1 MHNLVSMHNQVQF
14 GAISATVGL
23 IIVAALMALAVFVF
37 VKLVDRLGVLKTLA
51 WCLGVFFLG
60 IVGLSL
66 MKFMG
71 RAKAVTKHKQ
81 AATEAIS
88 FARAE
93 AAGSLPDHPR
103 LVASNSFSAISV
115 RDEQPTTSAWDENI
129 APVANIYP
137 GISEC
142 GRPLAAK
149 LVVHLQNELK
159 TKEQSPKAEADAPV
173 KYRIALKNTGLDN
186 PDFLNF
192 LINFRKEFTT
202 AFPDSFVD
210 DITDEKSA
218 EPKGKEKE
226 YSRLN
231 VTVSKL
237 NDPTMRATSWDDGK
251 TSNQSGQI
259 VCQLRRD
266 GRMGQMEFASDFIEK
281 SWVADAE
288 KFVSRWPKR
297 KFIIGFS
304 PRLAKSEQEARVAA
318 LKDANVRLA
327 KSANKI
333 FQPNYDMERNVVDRF
348 IQKLTMPYGSVWREA
363 VLIDHGL
370 PQTKLQSYG
379 GQESAAASFKQPHR
393 SNAGHSD
400 NVPSY
405 GPPIHNP
412 PVSNPPVG
420 VRVGRAAKYVGPSN
434 LNNPTNPEAMVAG
447 LMMMTIVVGW
457 VSNWLTQG
465 YYRKP
470 VWTVAGT
477 LFSLGFFFLILIVL
491 LSFA

>member
-1 MHNLVSMHNQVQF
+1 MHNLVSMHNLVQF

-23 IIVAALMALAVFVF
+23 IIVAALMALAIFVF
-37 VKLVDRLGVLKTLA
+37 VKLVDRLGVLKTVA
-51 WCLGVFFLG
+51 WCLGVFFLGVFFLG

-66 MKFMG
+66 MMFMA
-71 RAKAVTKHKQ
+71 RANAVTKHRQ
-81 AATEAIS
+81 AAVEANNFMS
-88 FARAE
+88 AE
-93 AAGSLPDHPR
+93 ARDVRSGSLPDHPR

-149 LVVHLQNELK
+149 LVVHLQNGLK
-159 TKEQSPKAEADAPV
+159 AKEQSPKAEADASVKPV

-192 LINFRKEFTT
+192 LIYFRKEFTT
-202 AFPDSFVD
+202 AFPDSVVD
-210 DITDEKSA
+210 DMTDKKSA

-237 NDPTMRATSWDDGK
+237 NDPKMRATSWDDGK

-304 PRLAKSEQEARVAA
+304 PRLAKSEQEARVTA

-370 PQTKLQSYG
+370 PNTSFQKFYG
-379 GQESAAASFKQPHR
+379 DNRVAVSIASGVTRGSRRASAVTQVATTS
-393 SNAGHSD
+393 AGVTSKRRID
-400 NVPSY
+400 
-405 GPPIHNP
+405 
-412 PVSNPPVG
+412 
-420 VRVGRAAKYVGPSN
+420 
-434 LNNPTNPEAMVAG
+434 PEAALAG
-447 LMMMTIVVGW
+447 LMILAVVLGW
-457 VSNWLTQG
+457 ISNWMTQG
-465 YYRKP
+465 YYRGQ
-470 VWTVAGT
+470 VWTVTGT
-477 LFSLGFFFLILIVL
+477 FFCLGAAAFVLIVIL
-491 LSFA
+491 NCA